1 MKELDRRVRRTRNAL
16 SQSLRELI
24 VEKGYEATTIE
35 HITDRADLNRATF
48 YLHYTN
54 KEELLMAMLE
64 SQFDELVQHMEATL
78 QGQPIWENLPGAQI
92 IFDHVAENVSLYKV
106 LLGENGF
113 GYVINRVMA
122 YMAAYDEKE
131 LRRYFKDEDLPL
143 PIPLVARHIS
153 GSLFALL
160 TWWLENDMPYSPQF
174 MAMAVQ
180 KLCIGAWWMPQPG
193 KAISD

>member
-1 MKELDRRVRRTRNAL
+1 MKELDRRVRRTRHAL

-48 YLHYTN
+48 YLHYTS

-64 SQFDELVQHMEATL
+64 NQFDELVQHMETTL

-92 IFDHVAENVSLYKV
+92 IFDHVAENASLYKV

-113 GYVINRVMA
+113 GYVINRVLA

-131 LRRYFKDEDLPL
+131 LRRHFKDEDFPL

-174 MAMAVQ
+174 MAQAVQ
-180 KLCIGAWWMPQPG
+180 KLCVGAWWMPQPG
-193 KAISD
+193 KDV